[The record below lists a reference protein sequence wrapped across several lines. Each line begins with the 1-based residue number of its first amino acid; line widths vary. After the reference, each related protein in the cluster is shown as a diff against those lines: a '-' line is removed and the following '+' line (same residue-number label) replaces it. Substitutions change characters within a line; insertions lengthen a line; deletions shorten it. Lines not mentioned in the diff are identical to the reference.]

1 MMKKLVIPFAALVV
15 ALSTMTVAMANTLT
29 LMPPTDCQKYKP
41 KSARTTTVYA
51 VETKNTYMACKID
64 VPLEEVDAAYLFINQ
79 NYAFLPDK
87 FEVKNLSKAVK
98 IDKRYVIEGYI
109 VFNMKDYRSILEKTY
124 PNRLCMAVQK
134 TDGSLVFSNVVLI
147 VIDSGDMTITSKQSG
162 DMAVFSIEEGFLPV
176 DPASIKLTANGK
188 NMSYF
193 YNDYTNEITAYI
205 VPDGND
211 TVSVDLSVADLKGT
225 ESKASAVF
233 TVSDLVKSVKGTLTR
248 VQLAEYIYSTMG
260 YELPAT
266 PYNFADIDYIP
277 YAARTMVTA
286 LKNNGIMTE
295 YDRSFKPNETA
306 TCKMLAD
313 ALEVI
318 AGREV
323 YTPANPSAVLT
334 VDEALRVLTSV
345 LGEI

>member
-1 MMKKLVIPFAALVV
+1 MMKKLLIPFAALVV
-15 ALSTMTVAMANTLT
+15 ALSTMTVVFADSLT

-64 VPLEEVDAAYLFINQ
+64 IPLEEVDAAYLFINQ

-87 FEVKNLSKAVK
+87 FDVNNLSKAVK
-98 IDKRYVIEGYI
+98 IEKRYVIEGYI

-147 VIDSGDMTITSKQSG
+147 VIDSGDMAITAKQSG

-176 DPASIKLTANGK
+176 DPASISLTANGK
-188 NMSYF
+188 KMTYF

-211 TVSVDLSVADLKGT
+211 TVSVELSVADLKGT

-233 TVSDLVKSVKGTLTR
+233 TVSDVVKDATNTLTR

-266 PYNFADIDYIP
+266 PYKYADIDYIP
-277 YAARTMVTA
+277 YSARTVATA
-286 LKNNGIMTE
+286 LKDNGIMTE

-306 TCKMLAD
+306 TCGMLAD

-318 AGREV
+318 TGRGV
-323 YTPANPSAVLT
+323 YTPANPSAPLT
-334 VDEALRVLTSV
+334 VNEALTVLTSV
-345 LGEI
+345 LDEI

>member
-1 MMKKLVIPFAALVV
+1 MKKLLIPLAALVV
-15 ALSTMTVAMANTLT
+15 ALSTMTVAMADALT

-79 NYAFLPDK
+79 SYAFLPDK
-87 FEVKNLSKAVK
+87 FDVQNLSKAIK
-98 IDKRYVIEGYI
+98 IEKRYVIEGYI

-176 DPASIKLTANGK
+176 DPTSIKLTANGK
-188 NMSYF
+188 NMNYY

-211 TVSVDLSVADLKGT
+211 TVSVELTLADLKGT
-225 ESKASAVF
+225 TSGASAVF
-233 TVSDLVKSVKGTLTR
+233 NVTDIVKDAKGTLTR
-248 VQLAEYIYSTMG
+248 VQLAEYLYSTME

-266 PYNFADIDYIP
+266 PYVFEDIDFIP
-277 YAARTMVTA
+277 YNARTMVTA
-286 LKNNGIMTE
+286 LRNNGLMTE
-295 YDRSFKPNETA
+295 YGRSFKPNETA
-306 TCKMLAD
+306 TCGMLAD
-313 ALEVI
+313 ALEI
-318 AGREV
+318 ITERAI
-323 YTPANPSAVLT
+323 YTPTDASAPLSI
-334 VDEALRVLTSV
+334 DELLSVLTSV